1 MTSGLNSCACTKQN
15 GQLLPAEIRA
25 SAFSAWAAL
34 FPPLLSSG
42 ELLLPQP
49 LGPLGIWR
57 PMAGRAVGT
66 PEPFLNPSHKTFCS
80 LSFTTVSPGISA
92 VRHPTQLTQLSD
104 GSVPPRNIRVAIL
117 PCSESSTCLFR
128 TRPLDSADTLVFNE
142 AFWVSMSYPALH
154 QKTLRVD
161 VCTTDRSHAEE
172 CLVRAESVSV
182 CLST

>member
-1 MTSGLNSCACTKQN
+1 MLAPS
-15 GQLLPAEIRA
+15 LPQ
-25 SAFSAWAAL
+25 S
-34 FPPLLSSG
+34 
-42 ELLLPQP
+42 PQP

-57 PMAGRAVGT
+57 PMAGRAFGT
-66 PEPFLNPSHKTFCS
+66 PEPFLDPSHKTFCILS
-80 LSFTTVSPGISA
+80 LTAVSLGISA

-104 GSVPPRNIRVAIL
+104 GSVSPRNIRVAIL

-142 AFWVSMSYPALH
+142 AFWVSMSYSALH

-172 CLVRAESVSV
+172 CLVRAKSVSV
-182 CLST
+182 CLSVHLTFSP